1 MEYLAYLHIFNVFNN
16 YKEDNIYILQKRR
29 KLPFGR
35 HGHYNNNFRI
45 KEKHTICDKHQL
57 NIN

>member
-1 MEYLAYLHIFNVFNN
+1 MEYLHTFNIFSN
-16 YKEDNIYILQKRR
+16 YKEGNIYILQKRK

-45 KEKHTICDKHQL
+45 KENRTIRDKNQL
-57 NIN
+57 IIN